1 MQQESSIDIE
11 IKEFL
16 ENKRRDLEFL
26 SNSIEEKIAS
36 LKGNNEAIDSELLSI
51 IYDRSLF

>member
-1 MQQESSIDIE
+1 MQQESSIDTE

-26 SNSIEEKIAS
+26 SNSIEEKITS
-36 LKGNNEAIDSELLSI
+36 LKGNNEAIDSDLLSI
-51 IYDRSLF
+51 IYDRNLF